1 MKQIPIIDLFERV
14 FCAATTAF
22 RRLTGDKFLRSIN
35 VQIGAVARMDA
46 AQQQIALLPRQRR
59 RLLAGNEDDFNVLSQ
74 K

>member
-1 MKQIPIIDLFERV
+1 
-14 FCAATTAF
+14 
-22 RRLTGDKFLRSIN
+22 LRSIN